1 MARRASPSTEVPVDR
16 QGRLVVPRHLR
27 DALGEVPG
35 VVRVRAVDGGL
46 LLESTPSG
54 TTTLGDDGLP
64 LLIVGAE
71 VTNDTVLAA
80 IDDERNLR

>member
-1 MARRASPSTEVPVDR
+1 M
-16 QGRLVVPRHLR
+16 
-27 DALGEVPG
+27 
-35 VVRVRAVDGGL
+35 VRVRAVDGGL
-46 LLESTPSG
+46 LLEPTPSG
-54 TTTLGDDGLP
+54 TATLGDDGLP